1 MGLFNWL
8 GFGRPRDGPEMDGR
22 ASLPEVTDRVRDSGQ
37 TYFFG
42 TASSGSVWMRNIYDD
57 PDRGLLVF

>member
-22 ASLPEVTDRVRDSGQ
+22 ASLPEVTDRVRAVSYTPLDVYTRQMS
-37 TYFFG
+37 
-42 TASSGSVWMRNIYDD
+42 
-57 PDRGLLVF
+57 

>member
-8 GFGRPRDGPEMDGR
+8 GFGRPRDEPEMDGG

-37 TYFFG
+37 TFFFG
-42 TASSGSVWMRNIYDD
+42 TASSGAVSYTHLTLPTICSV
-57 PDRGLLVF
+57 

>member
-22 ASLPEVTDRVRDSGQ
+22 ASLPEVTESVTPDRPI
-37 TYFFG
+37 
-42 TASSGSVWMRNIYDD
+42 SSEPRVPGSVWMRNIYDD